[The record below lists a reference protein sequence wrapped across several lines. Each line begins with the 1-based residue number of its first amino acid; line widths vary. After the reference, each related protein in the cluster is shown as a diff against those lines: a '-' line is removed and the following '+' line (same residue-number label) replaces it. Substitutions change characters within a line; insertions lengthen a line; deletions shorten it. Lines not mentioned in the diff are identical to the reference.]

1 MAYSETP
8 TTKGYAMF
16 NNRALQVKMV
26 KTANPEDTTE
36 NVVRPYQDPE
46 LMNAIAKDL
55 IKNATITIGTAVG
68 GYKVL
73 TTICEIAKIAA
84 KAKF

>member
-1 MAYSETP
+1 
-8 TTKGYAMF
+8 MF

-36 NVVRPYQDPE
+36 TIVRPYQDPE
-46 LMNAIAKDL
+46 LMNTIAKDL
-55 IKNATITIGTAVG
+55 IKNTTITVG
-68 GYKVL
+68 SAIAGYKVL